1 MRKEFL
7 FVGLL
12 LCFAC
17 GVSAWG
23 NEGHEVVAAI
33 AASRLTPA
41 AQKARF
47 SRADYIFI
55 AKLPPL
61 CSDRER

>member
-7 FVGLL
+7 VVGLL

-41 AQKARF
+41 AQKVQF
-47 SRADYIFI
+47 SRADYVII
-55 AKLPPL
+55 ANLL
-61 CSDRER
+61 TTSDCKC